1 MASQPG
7 QQTKQEIL
15 AQPAGWAETLA
26 IMVGLERD
34 VGRLWQE
41 ERPDHVL
48 VTGCGTP
55 YYAGQVVAGV
65 LESLTGVPAR
75 AVPASELLL
84 YPGSVLP
91 GAGRVLMVAL
101 SRSGSTSET
110 VRACREFLA
119 SGRGQLLTLSGFAEE
134 PLAGLGAVNAVL
146 PALQDLSVV
155 QTRAFTAMTI
165 AALAASAAWAGRPE
179 LTAELQRLP
188 ELCQQVLER
197 HLPAIDRLVG
207 RGGVE
212 RFFFLGSGPQ
222 HGYAG
227 EAALKAKEV
236 SLTPAEPFHFMEFRH
251 GPMSLVTPETLVV
264 GFLGAHDDWER
275 PVMAQMAA
283 FGGQT
288 LTIGEADADLS
299 LDSGL
304 GEIARGPLLL
314 PAIQWLVCQRAIAAG
329 LDPDHPRNLS
339 AVVKLE
345 I

>member
-1 MASQPG
+1 MADQPG
-7 QQTKQEIL
+7 KQTKQEIL
-15 AQPAGWAETLA
+15 AQPAGWAGTLE
-26 IMVGLERD
+26 IMAGLEGD
-34 VGRLWQE
+34 LARLWRD
-41 ERPDHVL
+41 ERPDHVVL
-48 VTGCGTP
+48 TGCGTP
-55 YYAGQVVAGV
+55 YYAAQVVAGV
-65 LESLTGVPAR
+65 LQSLTGVPSR

-84 YPGSVLP
+84 YRDSALP
-91 GAGRVLMVAL
+91 AAGRVLMVAL

-110 VRACREFLA
+110 VRAGREFLA
-119 SGRGQLLTLSGFAEE
+119 SGRGPLVTLSGFGEE

-146 PALQDLSVV
+146 PALQDRSVV

-165 AALAASAAWAGRPE
+165 AALAATAARAGRPD

-188 ELCQQVLER
+188 EAGRRVLER
-197 HLPAIDRLVG
+197 HLPAIDRLVA

-264 GFLGAHDDWER
+264 GFLGKHDDWER

-288 LTIGEADADLS
+288 LTLGEADADLA

-314 PAIQWLVCQRAIAAG
+314 PAIQWLVCERAIAAG